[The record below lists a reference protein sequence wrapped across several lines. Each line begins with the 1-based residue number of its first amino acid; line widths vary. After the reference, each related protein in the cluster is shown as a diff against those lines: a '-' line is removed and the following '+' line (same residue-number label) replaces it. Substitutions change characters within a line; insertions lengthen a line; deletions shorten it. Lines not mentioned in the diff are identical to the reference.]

1 MLKPS
6 SRPTIGWQI
15 ATVIAVKHE
24 TSDVKTFMLRP
35 EEWAPFSAGQH
46 IDVRL
51 TAPDGY
57 QAQRSY
63 SIASAPERVGCIDIT
78 IEQLEDGEV
87 SPYFHQVV
95 EPGDQIEIRGPIG
108 GPFTWRASRG
118 DELLLI
124 AGGSGIVPIMS
135 ILRHR
140 AAAGTASSVPAA
152 LIYSSRSFHHII
164 YRGELDD
171 MYAADSKF
179 HLFHT
184 LTRRQPSNWSG
195 GGRRVDLPMMRDALV
210 KLRAVEGSNGRRTM
224 CYICGPTDFVET
236 AALHAVELGIASED
250 IRTERFGPT
259 GT

>member
-1 MLKPS
+1 MN
-6 SRPTIGWQI
+6 GWQL
-15 ATVIAVKHE
+15 ATVTAVKHE
-24 TSDVKTFMLRP
+24 TPDVKTFMLRP
-35 EEWAPFSAGQH
+35 EEWRSFRAGQH
-46 IDVRL
+46 VDVRL

-108 GPFTWRASRG
+108 GPFTWRSSDSDR
-118 DELLLI
+118 LLLI

-140 AAAGTASSVPAA
+140 AADGMAHNVPAL
-152 LIYSSRSFHHII
+152 LIFSSRTFHHII
-164 YRGELDD
+164 YRGELGD
-171 MYAADSKF
+171 MDAADPKF
-179 HLFHT
+179 GLLHT
-184 LTRRQPSNWSG
+184 LTRQQPPNWCGAS
-195 GGRRVDLPMMRDALV
+195 RRVDFTMMQDSLGRLDALDD
-210 KLRAVEGSNGRRTM
+210 AANRRTM
-224 CYICGPTDFVET
+224 CYICGPTDFVEN
-236 AALHAVELGIASED
+236 AALNAVELGIAPENV
-250 IRTERFGPT
+250 RTERFGPT